1 MATSSATEGR
11 QRLREGAVYDAR
23 IARRLL
29 RYVKPHQRWIWISFG
44 LLIASSVCGLALP
57 YLQGLAID
65 QYVASGDAGGLVPLL
80 VLFAGLAVF
89 EFVTKGLQT
98 YTLDRAGQ
106 DALVDLRLSIFAH
119 LQRLS
124 SRFYDKTPTGR
135 LIGRVTTDVEALAE
149 LFSQG
154 VVTILGDFVMLAGTV
169 SILLWMNWQLALAS
183 FAVVP
188 VLLYVTMKVRF
199 RVRAAYTTMI
209 SRRSR
214 LYAFLHEQV
223 AGMPLV
229 QLFAREDDSNEG
241 FGKINGELRDAQ
253 VESVWWESCLSAA
266 TELIESLTKAL
277 LLWAGGV
284 VIATA
289 ITDDGTI
296 AEGALT
302 IGALFTFYGMLER
315 FFRPLVDLSQK
326 YTVMQNAMTA
336 ADRIFELLDTDDS
349 VPDPEDPVAPEVCE
363 GAIAFEDVTFGYDA
377 ANPVLKGLSFRIE
390 PGERVAVVGATGSGK
405 STLLRL
411 LSRLYDV
418 QEGRITVDGIDVRR
432 YAQRDLR
439 SRIGVVTQDV
449 FLFEGDVLENLMLGG
464 VIEQSKALE
473 AARALGLDR
482 IVERFP
488 GGYRELVRERGRN
501 LSAGEAQ
508 LISFARVLARAPAVL
523 ALDEATS
530 NVDTATEEILQ
541 EAVHTLM
548 QGRTALIIA
557 HRLSTVRDADR
568 ILVMHKGELV
578 ESGTHDELLAAD
590 GVYRRLHELQFDS
603 GEDPNTVP

>member
-1 MATSSATEGR
+1 MAARAETRGER
-11 QRLREGAVYDAR
+11 RLRDGAVYDAR
-23 IARRLL
+23 LVKRLL
-29 RYVKPHQRWIWISFG
+29 RYVAPHQRWIWISFAM
-44 LLIASSVCGLALP
+44 LVASSACGLALP

-65 QYVASGDAGGLVPLL
+65 RYVATGEARGLVPLL
-80 VLFAGLAVF
+80 VAFAVLAVF
-89 EFVTKGLQT
+89 EFVMKGLQT

-169 SILLWMNWQLALAS
+169 AILLWMDWQLALAS

-223 AGMPLV
+223 SGMPLV
-229 QLFAREDDSNEG
+229 QLFAREDDTARD
-241 FGKINGELRDAQ
+241 FDRINVEMRDAQ

-284 VIATA
+284 VIARA
-289 ITDDGTI
+289 LTDDGSL
-296 AEGALT
+296 AGGALT
-302 IGALFTFYGMLER
+302 VGALFTFYGMLER

-336 ADRIFELLDTDDS
+336 SDRIFELLDTDEV
-349 VPDPEDPVAPEVCE
+349 VPDPTTPADPGPCR
-363 GAIAFEDVTFGYDA
+363 GAIAFEDVVFGYDPE
-377 ANPVLKGLSFRIE
+377 NPVLKGVSFRIE

-418 QEGRITVDGIDVRR
+418 QSGRVTLDGVDVRA

-439 SRIGVVTQDV
+439 GRVGVVTQDV
-449 FLFEGDVLENLMLGG
+449 FLFEGDVLENLRLGG
-464 VIEQSKALE
+464 VIAEDAALS
-473 AARALGLDR
+473 AARELGLDR
-482 IVERFP
+482 VVARFP
-488 GGYRELVRERGRN
+488 GGYRELVRERGAN

-508 LISFARVLARAPAVL
+508 LFSFARVLARAPAVL

-530 NVDTATEEILQ
+530 NVDTGTEEILQ
-541 EAVHTLM
+541 AAVRTLM
-548 QGRTALIIA
+548 RDRTSLIIA
-557 HRLSTVRDADR
+557 HRLSTIRDADR
-568 ILVMHKGELV
+568 ILVLHKGELV
-578 ESGTHDELLAAD
+578 ESGTHDDLLAAD
-590 GVYRRLHELQFDS
+590 GVYRRLHELQFDERDGS
-603 GEDPNTVP
+603 

>member
-1 MATSSATEGR
+1 MTEQAARAEGR
-11 QRLREGAVYDAR
+11 EKLREGAVYDAR
-23 IARRLL
+23 LTRRLI
-29 RYVKPHQRWIWISFG
+29 RYVRPHQRWIWISFV
-44 LLIASSVCGLALP
+44 LLVLASISGLALP
-57 YLQGLAID
+57 YLQGRAID
-65 QYVASGDAGGLVPLL
+65 DFIATGATEGMIHLL
-80 VLFAGLAVF
+80 VLFVVFAVF
-89 EFVTKGLQT
+89 EFMIKGLQT

-106 DALVDLRLSIFAH
+106 DALVDLRVSIFAH

-124 SRFYDKTPTGR
+124 SRFYDRTPTGR

-169 SILLWMNWQLALAS
+169 AILLWMDWQLALAS

-188 VLLYVTMKVRF
+188 ILMYVTMKARF
-199 RVRAAYTTMI
+199 RVRGAYTAMI

-223 AGMPLV
+223 QGMPLV
-229 QLFAREDDSNEG
+229 QLFAREDDSAKG
-241 FGKINGELRDAQ
+241 FREINGDLRDAQ
-253 VESVWWESCLSAA
+253 IDSVWWESLLSAV

-284 VIATA
+284 VIAGA
-289 ITDDGTI
+289 MLPDG
-296 AEGALT
+296 ALSPGGLT

-336 ADRIFELLDTDDS
+336 ADRIFALLDTDDS
-349 VPDPEDPVAPEVCE
+349 VPEPASPVPLDHCR
-363 GAIAFEDVTFGYDA
+363 GALAFEDVVFGYDPEL
-377 ANPVLKGLSFRIE
+377 PVLKGVSFRIE

-418 QEGRITVDGIDVRR
+418 QSGRVTVDGVDVRD
-432 YAQRDLR
+432 YALASLR
-439 SRIGVVTQDV
+439 GNIGVVTQDV
-449 FLFEGDVLENLMLGG
+449 FLFEGDVLENLQLGG
-464 VIEQSKALE
+464 AIEESSALE
-473 AARALGLDR
+473 AGKALGLDK
-482 IVERFP
+482 IVARFP
-488 GGYRELVRERGRN
+488 GGYHEPVRERGRN

-530 NVDTATEEILQ
+530 NVDTETEDLLQ
-541 EAVHTLM
+541 GAVRTLTE
-548 QGRTALIIA
+548 GRTAMIIA
-557 HRLSTVRDADR
+557 HRLSTIRDVDR

-578 ESGTHDELLAAD
+578 ESGTHEELLAKG
-590 GVYRRLHELQFDS
+590 GVYDHLYQLQYREQEP
-603 GEDPNTVP
+603 G

>member
-1 MATSSATEGR
+1 MAGETTQAEGR

-23 IARRLL
+23 IAKRMI
-29 RYVKPHQRWIWISFG
+29 RYVRPHQRWIWFSF
-44 LLIASSVCGLALP
+44 LLLVAASICGLALP
-57 YLQGLAID
+57 YLQGRAID
-65 QYVASGDAGGLVPLL
+65 DFVASGETTGLVSLL
-80 VLFAGLAVF
+80 VIFVVFAVL
-89 EFVTKGLQT
+89 EFIMKGLQT

-106 DALVDLRLSIFAH
+106 DALVDLRLAIFRH

-124 SRFYDKTPTGR
+124 SRYYDRTPTGR

-169 SILLWMNWQLALAS
+169 VILLWMDWQLALAS

-188 VLLYVTMKVRF
+188 ILMYVTMKVRF
-199 RVRAAYTTMI
+199 RVRAAYATMI

-214 LYAFLHEQV
+214 LYSFLHEQV
-223 AGMPLV
+223 QGMPLV
-229 QLFAREDDSNEG
+229 QLFAREQDSADG
-241 FGKINGELRDAQ
+241 FGAINGELRDAQ
-253 VESVWWESCLSAA
+253 VESVWWESLLSAV

-284 VIATA
+284 VIAA
-289 ITDDGTI
+289 AVLPDG
-296 AEGALT
+296 ALSPGGLT

-336 ADRIFELLDTDDS
+336 ADRIFALLDTDDS
-349 VPDPEDPVAPEVCE
+349 VPEPEVPVQLDGCR
-363 GAIAFEDVTFGYDA
+363 GALAFEDVVFGYDPE
-377 ANPVLKGLSFRIE
+377 NPVLKGISFRVE

-418 QEGRITVDGIDVRR
+418 QSGRVTVDDVDVRD
-432 YAQRDLR
+432 YALANLR
-439 SRIGVVTQDV
+439 GRIGVVTQDV

-464 VIEQSKALE
+464 AIEERRALE
-473 AARALGLDR
+473 AAGALGLDK
-482 IVERFP
+482 IVARFP
-488 GGYRELVRERGRN
+488 GGYHEPVRERGRN

-508 LISFARVLARAPAVL
+508 LVSFARVLARSPAVL
-523 ALDEATS
+523 VLDEATS
-530 NVDTATEEILQ
+530 NVDTGTEELLQ
-541 EAVHTLM
+541 SAVHTLM

-557 HRLSTVRDADR
+557 HRLSTIRDVDR
-568 ILVMHKGELV
+568 ILVLHKGELV
-578 ESGTHDELLAAD
+578 ESGTHDELLALG
-590 GVYRRLHELQFDS
+590 GVYDHLYQLQYR
-603 GEDPNTVP
+603 EQE

>member
-1 MATSSATEGR
+1 MAGEATRAEGR
-11 QRLREGAVYDAR
+11 ERLREGAVYDAR
-23 IARRLL
+23 LAKRLI
-29 RYVKPHQRWIWISFG
+29 RYVRPHQRWIWISFA
-44 LLIASSVCGLALP
+44 LLITASVCGLALP
-57 YLQGLAID
+57 YLQGRAID
-65 QYVASGDAGGLVPLL
+65 DYVASGETGGLVPLL
-80 VLFAGLAVF
+80 VLFVAFAVL
-89 EFVTKGLQT
+89 EFVMKGLQT

-106 DALVDLRLSIFAH
+106 DALVDLRLGIFRH

-124 SRFYDKTPTGR
+124 SRYYDRTPTGR

-169 SILLWMNWQLALAS
+169 AILLWMDWQLALAS

-188 VLLYVTMKVRF
+188 VLMYVTMKTRF
-199 RVRAAYTTMI
+199 KVRAAYTTMI

-223 AGMPLV
+223 QGMPLV
-229 QLFAREDDSNEG
+229 QLFAREQDSADG

-253 VESVWWESCLSAA
+253 VESVWWESLLSAV

-277 LLWAGGV
+277 LLWAGGL
-284 VIATA
+284 VIAA
-289 ITDDGTI
+289 AVLPDG
-296 AEGALT
+296 ALSPGGLT

-336 ADRIFELLDTDDS
+336 ADRIFALLDTDDS
-349 VPDPEDPVAPEVCE
+349 VPEPESPVELTSCR
-363 GAIAFEDVTFGYDA
+363 GALAFEDVVFGYDPEH
-377 ANPVLKGLSFRIE
+377 PVLKGISFRIE

-418 QEGRITVDGIDVRR
+418 QQGRVTVDDVDVRD
-432 YAQRDLR
+432 YALSALR
-439 SRIGVVTQDV
+439 GRIGVVTQDV
-449 FLFEGDVLENLMLGG
+449 FLFEGDVLENLRLGG
-464 VIEQSKALE
+464 AIEESRALQS
-473 AARALGLDR
+473 AAALGLDK
-482 IVERFP
+482 IVARFP
-488 GGYRELVRERGRN
+488 GGYHEPVRERGRN

-508 LISFARVLARAPAVL
+508 LVSFARVLARSPAVL

-530 NVDTATEEILQ
+530 NVDTGTEELLQ
-541 EAVHTLM
+541 SAVHTLM
-548 QGRTALIIA
+548 EGRTALIIA
-557 HRLSTVRDADR
+557 HRLSTIRDVDR
-568 ILVMHKGELV
+568 ILVLHKGELV
-578 ESGTHDELLAAD
+578 ESGTHDELLARG
-590 GVYRRLHELQFDS
+590 GVYDHLYQLQYR
-603 GEDPNTVP
+603 EQEP

>member
-1 MATSSATEGR
+1 MSGETARAEGR
-11 QRLREGAVYDAR
+11 ERLREGAVYDAR
-23 IARRLL
+23 LAQRLI
-29 RYVKPHQRWIWISFG
+29 RYVKPHQRWIWISFV
-44 LLIASSVCGLALP
+44 LLVSASICGLALP
-57 YLQGLAID
+57 YLQGRAID
-65 QYVASGDAGGLVPLL
+65 EYIASGQTTGLVSLL
-80 VLFAGLAVF
+80 VVFVVFAVL
-89 EFVTKGLQT
+89 EFLMKGLQT

-106 DALVDLRLSIFAH
+106 DALVDLRLAIFRH

-124 SRFYDKTPTGR
+124 SRYYDRTPTGR

-169 SILLWMNWQLALAS
+169 GILLWMDWQLALAS

-188 VLLYVTMKVRF
+188 VLMYVTMKVRF

-214 LYAFLHEQV
+214 LYSFLHEQV
-223 AGMPLV
+223 QGMPLV
-229 QLFAREDDSNEG
+229 QLFAREQDSADG
-241 FGKINGELRDAQ
+241 FGAINGELRDAQ
-253 VESVWWESCLSAA
+253 VESVWWESLLSAV

-284 VIATA
+284 VIAA
-289 ITDDGTI
+289 AVLPDGSLSP
-296 AEGALT
+296 GGLT

-336 ADRIFELLDTDDS
+336 ADRIFALLDTDDS
-349 VPDPEDPVAPEVCE
+349 VPEPEVPVQVDGCR
-363 GAIAFEDVTFGYDA
+363 GALAFEDVVFGYDPE
-377 ANPVLKGLSFRIE
+377 NPVLKGVSFRIE

-418 QEGRITVDGIDVRR
+418 QSGRVTVDDIDVRD
-432 YAQRDLR
+432 YALASLR
-439 SRIGVVTQDV
+439 GRIGVVTQDV

-464 VIEQSKALE
+464 AIEERRALE
-473 AARALGLDR
+473 AATALGLDK
-482 IVERFP
+482 IVSRFP
-488 GGYRELVRERGRN
+488 GGYHEPVRERGRN

-508 LISFARVLARAPAVL
+508 LVSFARVLARSPAVL

-530 NVDTATEEILQ
+530 NVDTGTEELLQ
-541 EAVHTLM
+541 SAVHTLM

-557 HRLSTVRDADR
+557 HRLSTIRDVDR
-568 ILVMHKGELV
+568 ILVLHKGELV
-578 ESGTHDELLAAD
+578 ESGTHEELLAKG
-590 GVYRRLHELQFDS
+590 GVYDHLYQLQYREQES
-603 GEDPNTVP
+603 